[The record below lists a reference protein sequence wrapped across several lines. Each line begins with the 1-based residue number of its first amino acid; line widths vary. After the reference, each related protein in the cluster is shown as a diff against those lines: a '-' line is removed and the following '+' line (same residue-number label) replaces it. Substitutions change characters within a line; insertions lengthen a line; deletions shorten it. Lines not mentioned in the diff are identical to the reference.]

1 MDLPNLYKRSIVF
14 FRALYTYIRLLPC
27 HDLYRRLQQYGASD
41 ALDIGYRMSADPL
54 EAHTMDEEVDLG
66 KAISGGNL
74 YVCIIL
80 VLNDYYYYRHVYI
93 GRC

>member
-54 EAHTMDEEVDLG
+54 EAHTTDEEVDLG
-66 KAISGGNL
+66 KALSGGN
-74 YVCIIL
+74 I
-80 VLNDYYYYRHVYI
+80 YYARI
-93 GRC
+93 